1 MILEQHFTDI
11 LFDDTGKRRIRSDI
25 LSKYSIDDIGND
37 LPILEQLLNSEC
49 NIAPF
54 KDFSNTKY
62 PRIIKEFQEKVAY
75 VLCGFYL

>member
-37 LPILEQLLNSEC
+37 LPIS
-49 NIAPF
+49 
-54 KDFSNTKY
+54 
-62 PRIIKEFQEKVAY
+62 
-75 VLCGFYL
+75 